1 MTRLTEYK
9 TLCGLLGFMTLGL
22 VLTYGQTLEDAQIT
36 YRYALRYA
44 EGYPW
49 GTWNRLEAPIE
60 GFTTILWMFVIS
72 LFGPS
77 LDSIAHASKIF
88 GGFSAFGLVA
98 LYFSVA
104 IKSEKNQLLYLTNSH
119 AIKNAS
125 ICTSI
130 FCTVSSPIIWY
141 ATSGMET
148 VTFIFLINFVLFA
161 PAINF
166 NILGYAFLCISL
178 VAIRPEGVMFAAAA
192 ALFYGIRDRRY
203 LAVLVLV
210 IVSVSIIFLC
220 RYIYFGEL
228 MPNTYFA
235 KSGGAEFNHLK
246 SGVLYFGSFLVS
258 YWFVFLP
265 FLAIPYLLLSNKLK
279 YKDNDFYFLSIL
291 GVLIYG
297 VIIARSGGD
306 NFSAFPHWRHGLV
319 VLPLAAFLSFYT
331 LFKLE
336 LKNAG
341 RFASFIC
348 CCNLIIPIGFV
359 VPTSQS
365 MWAYYSGGQF
375 SFQNEIL
382 KNPMFLWLKDKNRSD
397 ITIATSLAGELPLT
411 VDFNHIDIL
420 GLNDKVIAH
429 EGRFDPNGP
438 VDSKTK
444 MSYVISR
451 KPEIIEAYVQP
462 QCVINGNKGCVLKAR
477 RMMTEEL
484 FSNVTFSAEYLL
496 ITNAPY
502 EYFNRAIFVRRDYY
516 ADYARFA
523 GIEASEWVNPV
534 VQL

>member
-1 MTRLTEYK
+1 MIHLTENK
-9 TLCGLLGFMTLGL
+9 TLWGLLGFMVLGL
-22 VLTYGQTLEDAQIT
+22 TLTYGQTLEDAQIT

-49 GTWNRLEAPIE
+49 GTWNRLEAPVE

-72 LFGPS
+72 LFGPN
-77 LDSIAHASKIF
+77 LDAIAHASKILS
-88 GGFSAFGLVA
+88 GMAALGLVV
-98 LYFSVA
+98 LYFAVA
-104 IKSEKNQLLYLTNSH
+104 IKSEKNQLFYLNNSH
-119 AIKNAS
+119 ALKNAA

-130 FCTVSSPIIWY
+130 FCAVSSPIVWY

-148 VTFIFLINFVLFA
+148 VAFIFLINFALLA
-161 PAINF
+161 PPINF
-166 NILGYAFLCISL
+166 NIVAYTFVLISL
-178 VAIRPEGVMFAAAA
+178 VAIRPEGIMFAAAA
-192 ALFYGIRDRRY
+192 ALYYGAKDRRY
-203 LAVLVLV
+203 FAVFVFV
-210 IVSVSIIFLC
+210 IISVSLIFLH

-235 KSGGAEFNHLK
+235 KSGSSGFNHLK

-265 FLAIPYLLLSNKLK
+265 FLATPYLFVSKKLK
-279 YKDNDFYFLSIL
+279 YKDDDFYLLSIL
-291 GVLIYG
+291 GILIYG
-297 VIIARSGGD
+297 VVIARSGGD

-319 VLPLAAFLSFYT
+319 LLPLAAFLSFYT

-341 RFASFIC
+341 RIAFFIC
-348 CCNLIIPIGFV
+348 ICNLILPLFLV
-359 VPTSQS
+359 LPTSQS
-365 MWAYYSGGQF
+365 MWAHYSGSQLG
-375 SFQNEIL
+375 FQNDIL
-382 KNPMFLWLKDKNRSD
+382 KNPMFIWLKDKNRSD

-429 EGRFDPNGP
+429 EGSFDPNGP
-438 VDSKTK
+438 VDSKTN
-444 MSYVISR
+444 MPYVIR
-451 KPEIIEAYVQP
+451 RRPEIIEAYVEP
-462 QCVINGNKGCVLKAR
+462 QCVINGNKDCVLKAR

-484 FSNVTFSAEYLL
+484 FSNVTFSTEYLL

-516 ADYARFA
+516 ADYAIFA
-523 GIEASEWVNPV
+523 GIEASEWVNPI
-534 VQL
+534 VQQ